1 MSPAA
6 SEQQG
11 AAMEAVLCGNGM
23 GRDVCATRPNIG
35 TRDRQA
41 LMAEPAPTLS
51 FNVGAG
57 SAIRRVTAS

>member
-1 MSPAA
+1 
-6 SEQQG
+6 
-11 AAMEAVLCGNGM
+11 MEAVLCGNGM
-23 GRDVCATRPNIG
+23 GRDVCATRPNRG

-57 SAIRRVTAS
+57 SAIWRVTAS